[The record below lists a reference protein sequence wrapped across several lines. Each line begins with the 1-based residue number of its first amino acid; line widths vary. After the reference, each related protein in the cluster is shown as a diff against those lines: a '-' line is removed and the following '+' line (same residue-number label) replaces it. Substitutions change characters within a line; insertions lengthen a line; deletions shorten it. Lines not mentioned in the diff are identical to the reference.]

1 MKKFYFYLAGITLLA
16 SGFETVSM
24 LSGNNPAPY
33 EWVAKPVTNSE
44 KKAKEKVPFAHVP
57 KKSGIKALFAPGI
70 SATNTYAVTNGGTT
84 AGGELEYTVII
95 TNGGPDPATGTKFT
109 ETIDANTTLVAG
121 SVRVSPVSVND
132 SYSTIGNV
140 GINIPADQG
149 LLSNDISPSGTVLSI
164 SSSTNL
170 TTANGGTA
178 IITAASGAFTYE
190 PAAGFTGSDTFT
202 YTIQNGSG
210 LTSTATV
217 NITVTSAIWFIND
230 DAAGGGTGTLSK
242 PFNTMTAFQSINDG
256 GTSRPQD
263 GHTIFIYSGGYDGSI
278 TVRSNQKVFGQGAS
292 QSLLALTGLSA
303 PSGTNLLPGT
313 GGTRPTL
320 TSSGGN
326 VFSLSGAATI
336 QGLNIGNSLGA
347 KFLSNTA
354 GRLTASEID
363 LNGTGVALNISG
375 KELAATFGQVSSSV
389 SAGISPIK
397 LSAVSGNLAIS
408 SGTISATNTPALD
421 IAGSITLNISLTA
434 VNANGGNK
442 GMIISGTNGT
452 FLVTGSGT
460 TSGSGG
466 TIQNINQR
474 GIELLNTAGITLKN
488 INLIN
493 ANLIDGTVPL
503 NGDNTNANAAV
514 HGLNVAGLSMDRVNI
529 SGTVSQEG
537 INLRGSS
544 NFNFTNGLIGKSGS
558 QGISTEGCIFAVN
571 TGGTNSIV
579 NSTMTD
585 PGGRVAYFANFNT
598 NMAKLTVDNSVFQD
612 ADGASGLQVIGYG
625 SSAMNVKVMNN
636 SRFLDCRTVG
646 VEIFAND
653 NATMTADIR
662 GANVDPGTGIGR
674 GLDVAAFNNAT
685 IKFNIEGNTIKHNS
699 GIGINMFGNANGYLE
714 GTVSGNTTENIAG
727 SSAVSGI
734 VCSVEGVLASQNTT
748 RATVAILNN
757 TIKNAT
763 NIHGISI
770 QAINGS
776 AARSNFTISGNRIE
790 VVGSSSFFYGIDVNA
805 PDIENNTAIL
815 CSNVTNNIVT
825 LPTSTR
831 FGYRARAG
839 STGSKML
846 SQGTGN
852 SIADVWTNGGNTPA
866 GKGIQSGGGTF
877 LFNQTCPTPGAVSL
891 REAIAENLS
900 AGSTKAEATFV
911 VPKEQEPEAA
921 AVHASDEP
929 ITNQA
934 TEPVSYSPTRT
945 DAVLAGETVTVNG
958 TGSGFTLPAGKSA
971 TIKFK
976 VTINNNIPASVCQ
989 LSTQGV
995 ISGSNFSNMLTDD
1008 PSAAGLTNATVTVVT
1023 STPVITSCPGN
1034 QTFSPG
1040 EGTCTSTQSF
1050 AATVDACPA
1059 ATVTYTVNGN
1069 PVTFP
1074 YSFPSGATTV
1084 LVTAS
1089 NGIGTAQTCS
1099 FIVTVSPTP
1108 APQVTDEPDP
1118 QIICAGSGASFSVA
1132 SSQANVN
1139 YQWQKKSFGGA
1150 FANIAVASNPTADDA
1165 TLTLASVPAADN
1177 QSEYRCIVSNPCNS
1191 TTSAAAILTVN
1202 GITSSSLTGTTSVNQ
1217 GANAPVLTFGAA
1229 GGTLP
1234 YTFTYNVNGGNN
1246 LTATTTGTQTNVT
1259 VSQQTNVTGE
1269 YTYKLV
1275 SVSDAQSCSLTP
1287 ASAQTAVV
1295 TVVNNLTATISGTA
1309 STCQNATQPVITFT
1323 AVNGVA
1329 PFTFTYNIGGGASQT
1344 LSTTASNTTAT
1355 VSVPTTSAGTFTY
1368 TLTSVSGS
1376 GGANSPIS
1384 GQTATVSINQV
1395 PKIALTG
1402 AQYECTS
1409 DLNTYTVFFTASPG
1423 AVVSSD
1429 KGVVNGN
1436 TVTGIP
1442 NNQTAILTA
1451 TLGSCSATLP
1461 VFKSCALPVTLISFE
1476 GSHVESTTVLKWK
1489 TSAETN
1495 SDLFDI
1501 ERSNDAKSWR
1511 SVGTEKSYG
1520 ESSTLKNYLFIDKQ
1534 PAGGDNYYRL
1544 KMIDLDKTF
1553 AYSRVIKVH
1562 FKNEVPKSGFFPNP
1576 VSQTVYLTSTDWN
1589 KVKSVEMYNI
1599 VGTSVYRS
1607 GKTMTKTISVQDL
1620 PVGVYILKMTH
1631 LNGDTV
1637 NMKVLINR

>member
-33 EWVAKPVTNSE
+33 EWVAKPVTNSD
-44 KKAKEKVPFAHVP
+44 KKSKEKVPFAQVR
-57 KKSGIKALFAPGI
+57 KKSGTKTLFAPGI
-70 SATNTYAVTNGGTT
+70 SATNTYALTSGGTT
-84 AGGELEYTVII
+84 AGGELEYTVVI
-95 TNGGPDPATGTKFT
+95 TNGGSDPATGTKFT

-121 SVRVSPVSVND
+121 SVKVSPVSVND
-132 SYSTIGNV
+132 SYSSIGNV

-164 SSSTNL
+164 SSPANV
-170 TTANGGTA
+170 TTANGGTVT
-178 IITAASGAFTYE
+178 ITASSGAFTYE

-210 LTSTATV
+210 LTSTATA

-242 PFNTMTAFQSINDG
+242 PFNTLTAFQAINDG
-256 GTSRPQD
+256 GTNRPKD
-263 GHTIFIYSGGYDGSI
+263 GHSIFIFSGNYDGSI
-278 TVRSNQKVFGQGAS
+278 TVRNSQKVFGQGAS
-292 QSLLALTGLSA
+292 QSLLTLTGLTA
-303 PSGTNLLPGT
+303 PSGSNLLPAT
-313 GGTRPTL
+313 GATRPSL
-320 TSSGGN
+320 TSSVGN

-336 QGLNIGNSLGA
+336 QGLNIGNSSGA
-347 KFLSNTA
+347 KFASSAA
-354 GRLTASEID
+354 GRFTASEIE
-363 LNGTGVALNISG
+363 LTGTGVALNISG

-389 SAGISPIK
+389 SGGTSPIK
-397 LSAVSGNLAIS
+397 LSAVTGNLIIN
-408 SGTISATNTPALD
+408 SGTVSATNTPAVD
-421 IAGSITLNISLTA
+421 ISGSVALNINLTA

-442 GMIISGTNGT
+442 GMVISGTSGT
-452 FLVTGSGT
+452 FQVTGSGT

-488 INLIN
+488 MNLVN
-493 ANLIDGTVPL
+493 ANLIDGTVPS
-503 NGDNTNANAAV
+503 NADNTDANAAV
-514 HGLNVAGLSMDRVNI
+514 HGLNVNGLSMDRVNI

-558 QGISTEGCIFAVN
+558 QNISTEGCIFAVN

-579 NSTMTD
+579 NATMTD
-585 PGGRVAYFANFNT
+585 PGGRVAYFANFST

-625 SSAMNVKVMNN
+625 SSVMNVKVMNN
-636 SRFLDCRTVG
+636 SRFLNCRTVG
-646 VEIFAND
+646 IEVFAND

-662 GANVDPGTGIGR
+662 GANVDPGTGVGR

-685 IKFNIEGNTIKHNS
+685 TKFNIEGNTVKHNS

-714 GTVSGNTTENIAG
+714 GTVIGNTTENVAG

-734 VCSVEGVLASQNTT
+734 VCSVEGVIASQNTT
-748 RATVAILNN
+748 KATVAILNN
-757 TIKNAT
+757 TVKNAT

-790 VVGSSSFFYGIDVNA
+790 VVGTSSFFYGIDVNA
-805 PDIENNTAIL
+805 PDIENNTAVL

-825 LPTSTR
+825 LPTTTR

-839 STGSKML
+839 STGSKVL
-846 SQGTGN
+846 SQGTGGT
-852 SIADVWTNGGNTPA
+852 IADVWTNGGNTPVA
-866 GKGIQSGGGTF
+866 KGIQSGGGTF
-877 LFNQTCPTPGAVSL
+877 IFNQTCPTPGAVSL
-891 REAIAENLS
+891 REAIAEDILD
-900 AGSTKAEATFV
+900 GSKIAEPTSTV
-911 VPKEQEPEAA
+911 LKEQQPEIAT
-921 AVHASDEP
+921 VPASNEP
-929 ITNQA
+929 ITDQA
-934 TEPVSYSPTRT
+934 NEPVLYSPTRT
-945 DAVLAGETVTVNG
+945 EAVLAGETVTVNG
-958 TGSGFTLPAGKSA
+958 TGNGFTLPGGKST

-995 ISGSNFSNMLTDD
+995 ISGSNFNNVLTDD
-1008 PSAAGLTNATVTVVT
+1008 PAAAGPSNPTVTVVT
-1023 STPVITSCPGN
+1023 SAPVITFCPGN
-1034 QTFSPG
+1034 QTVPPVA
-1040 EGTCTSTQSF
+1040 GTCTYTQTF
-1050 AATVDACPA
+1050 AAAVDACPA
-1059 ATVTYTVNGN
+1059 ATVIYTVNGN
-1069 PVTFP
+1069 PITFP
-1074 YSFPSGATTV
+1074 YTFPSGATTV

-1099 FIVTVSPTP
+1099 FVVTVSPTP
-1108 APQVTDEPDP
+1108 APPVTDEPDP
-1118 QIICAGSGASFSVA
+1118 QTICSGSGASFTVA
-1132 SSQANVN
+1132 SSQANVT
-1139 YQWQKKSFGGA
+1139 YQWQKKPFGGA
-1150 FANIAVASNPTADDA
+1150 FTNIAVASNPTADDV
-1165 TLTLASVPAADN
+1165 TLTLASVPVADN

-1217 GANAPVLTFGAA
+1217 GATAPVVTFGAA

-1234 YTFTYNVNGGNN
+1234 YTFTYNVNGGSN
-1246 LTATTTGTQTNVT
+1246 LTVTTTGVQTNVA
-1259 VSQQTNVTGE
+1259 VSQPANVTGE
-1269 YTYKLV
+1269 FTYKLV

-1287 ASAQTAVV
+1287 ASAQTAVI
-1295 TVVNNLTATISGTA
+1295 TVVNNLSGTISGTA
-1309 STCQNATQPVITFT
+1309 STCQNATQPVVTFT
-1323 AVNGVA
+1323 AVNGIA
-1329 PFTFTYNIGGGASQT
+1329 PFTFTYNIGSGASQT
-1344 LSTTASNTTAT
+1344 VSTTASNTTAT
-1355 VSVPTTSAGTFTY
+1355 VSVPTTSTGTFTY
-1368 TLTSVSGS
+1368 TLTNVSGA
-1376 GGANSPIS
+1376 GGANTPIS
-1384 GQTATVSINQV
+1384 GQAATININQV
-1395 PKIALTG
+1395 PTIALTG
-1402 AQYECTS
+1402 AQYNCTS

-1442 NNQTAILTA
+1442 NNQTALLTA

-1461 VFKSCALPVTLISFE
+1461 VFKNCALPVTLISFE
-1476 GSHVESTTVLKWK
+1476 GSDVENTAVLKWN

-1495 SDLFDI
+1495 SELFEI
-1501 ERSNDAKSWR
+1501 HRSIDGKSWQ
-1511 SVGTEKSYG
+1511 SIGTEKSYG
-1520 ESSTLKNYLFIDKQ
+1520 ESNTMKTYVFVDKQ
-1534 PAGGDNYYRL
+1534 PVGGDNYYRL

-1562 FKNEVPKSGFFPNP
+1562 FTNEVLKSGFFPNP
-1576 VSQTVYLTSTDWN
+1576 VSNVLHLTSTDWN
-1589 KVKSVEMYNI
+1589 QVKSVEIYNM

-1607 GKTMTKTISVQDL
+1607 AKTVTRTISVQDF
-1620 PVGVYILKMTH
+1620 PVGMYILKISH
-1631 LNGDTV
+1631 SNGEIV
-1637 NMKVLINR
+1637 NMKVLINH